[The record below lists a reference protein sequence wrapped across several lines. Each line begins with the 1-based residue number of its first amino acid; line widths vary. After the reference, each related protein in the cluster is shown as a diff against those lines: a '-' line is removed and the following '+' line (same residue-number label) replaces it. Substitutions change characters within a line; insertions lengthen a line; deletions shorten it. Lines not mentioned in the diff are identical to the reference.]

1 VIGCGSSGPQIV
13 PVEGS
18 VKLDGKPLDKIMIEF
33 WPTSDGP
40 RSFAETDSEGRFKLT
55 TDDGKQVGASVGTHK
70 VTLKDASLFAKF
82 MGRSG
87 EGVNMA
93 EGKKPRISG
102 KLSSTET
109 TTLTVKVEPSKKNDF
124 ELDAKVK

>member
-1 VIGCGSSGPQIV
+1 M
-13 PVEGS
+13 
-18 VKLDGKPLDKIMIEF
+18 DGKPLDKIMVEF

-40 RSFAETDSEGRFKLT
+40 RSFAETDSEGKFKLT

-70 VTLKDASLFAKF
+70 VTLNDAGLFAKF
-82 MGRSG
+82 MGRAG

-102 KLSSTET
+102 KLSNTET
-109 TTLTVKVEPSKKNDF
+109 TPLKVIVDASKKNTDIVL
-124 ELDAKVK
+124 EAVK